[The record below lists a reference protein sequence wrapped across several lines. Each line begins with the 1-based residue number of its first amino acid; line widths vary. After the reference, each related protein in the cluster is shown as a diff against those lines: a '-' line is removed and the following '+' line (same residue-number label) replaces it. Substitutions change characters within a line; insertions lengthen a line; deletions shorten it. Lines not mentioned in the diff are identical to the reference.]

1 MRSPDSV
8 VGRTPW
14 SAADALVGLVLAATD
29 GGSRGTRADRGSAPQ
44 RRARLICLGLLSCL
58 ALTAAPRL
66 SFSVVGADPGGWP
79 LILSAMGFQPAAEPG
94 HAGIVV
100 LRQGAK
106 GEAADYQGRL
116 DGGAF
121 LILEGPSEVAESLG
135 FHAGERRVHV
145 QSVEDLRRPE
155 LRIVW
160 AEALDLPVFEVP
172 PGARVFAR
180 ERWQKAP
187 LVAGMRRG
195 AGAILWVAAPPGPN
209 GYERLPYLPHAL
221 RDLGL
226 DPPLAS
232 RRLWAFFD
240 SSYRSRADVDYLARR
255 WRRSGIAALQVAAW
269 HNFEPDA
276 ERDAYLRSLIR
287 ACHRNAILVY
297 AWLELPHV
305 SERFWQDHPEWREKT
320 AVLQDAALDWR
331 KLMNLANRD
340 CFHAAAGGVRELIG
354 RFDWDGINLA
364 ELYFESLEGAANP
377 SRLTPMNG
385 DVRREFRAS
394 KGFDPMELFAAGKSQ
409 DAARL
414 RAFLD
419 YRAALAERLQR
430 EWIAEMDSIRRD
442 KPDLD
447 LVLTHIDDRFDTG
460 MRDALGADA
469 ARLLPLLDQHDFT
482 FAIEDPATVWNLGPQ
497 RYTEIA
503 KRYQALTKRTEKLA
517 VDINVVDRY
526 QDVYPTKQQ
535 TGTEL
540 FELVASASRAFP
552 RVMLY
557 FENSIL
563 ASDLP
568 LLAAA
573 GASARLEQTEGRL
586 AVESARGIGVVWNG
600 PARVDGR
607 AWPASDGEML
617 WLPAGAHTVEAAKAA
632 PATRILDFNGDLESA
647 SATTHGLEFGYVA
660 VSRAVAA
667 LDRKPLR
674 QQIDGA
680 PAPIEFANPDGPPF
694 VVILPRGQHLV
705 ELEMDDIT
713 QGRPAGF
720 AGEASNPAGKR
731 LQSKSTRP

>member
-1 MRSPDSV
+1 MRSPAN
-8 VGRTPW
+8 R
-14 SAADALVGLVLAATD
+14 LAA
-29 GGSRGTRADRGSAPQ
+29 
-44 RRARLICLGLLSCL
+44 LGCL
-58 ALTAAPRL
+58 ALAASAAAIAAPRVF
-66 SFSVVGADPGGWP
+66 FSVIGGEPGGWP
-79 LILSAMGFQPAAEPG
+79 QVLSSLGLQPQAAG
-94 HAGIVV
+94 ARADVMV
-100 LRQGAK
+100 LRPGAK
-106 GEAADYQGRL
+106 GQAADYLAQA
-116 DGGAF
+116 DAGAI
-121 LILEGPSEVAESLG
+121 LILEGPSELAESLG
-135 FHAGERRVHV
+135 FHAAARRVHV

-160 AEALDLPVFEVP
+160 EDALDLPVFEIP
-172 PGARVFAR
+172 ADARVFTR

-195 AGAILWVAAPPGPN
+195 AGAILFVAAPPGAN

-240 SSYRSRADVDYLARR
+240 SSYRSRADVEYLARR

-276 ERDAYLRSLIR
+276 ERDQYLRDLIR

-305 SERFWQDHPEWREKT
+305 SERFWNDHPEWREKT

-340 CFHAAAGGVRELIG
+340 CFHAAAAGTRELLG
-354 RFDWDGINLA
+354 RFDWDGVNLA

-377 SRLTPMNG
+377 SRFTPMNA
-385 DVRREFRAS
+385 DVRREFRAL
-394 KGFDPMELFAAGKSQ
+394 KGFDPIELFASGKAADAG
-409 DAARL
+409 RM

-419 YRAALAERLQR
+419 YRSGLAERQQK
-430 EWIAEMDSIRRD
+430 EWMAEMDAVRKD
-442 KPDLD
+442 KPDFD
-447 LVLTHIDDRFDTG
+447 MVLTHIDDRLDTG

-469 ARLLPLLDQHDFT
+469 ARLLPLLDQRDFT
-482 FAIEDPATVWNLGPQ
+482 FAIEDPATVWNLGPE

-503 KRYQALTKRTEKLA
+503 KRYQTLTRRTDKLA
-517 VDINVVDRY
+517 VDINVVERY

-540 FELVASASRAFP
+540 FELVAAASRAFP

-563 ASDLP
+563 APDLP

-573 GASARLEQTEGRL
+573 AANARLEQGGGRL
-586 AVESARGIGVVWNG
+586 TVESAEGVGVAWKG

-607 AWPASDGEML
+607 AWPASDGEMV
-617 WLPAGAHTVEAAKAA
+617 WLPAGAHTVEAAKTA
-632 PATRILDFNGDLESA
+632 PAARILDFNGNLESA
-647 SATTHGLEFGYVA
+647 SATARGLAFGYVA

-667 LDRKPLR
+667 LDRTPLR
-674 QQIDGA
+674 EQIDGA
-680 PAPIEFANPDGPPF
+680 AAPLAFAHADGPPYVMIF
-694 VVILPRGQHLV
+694 PRGQHLV
-705 ELEMDDIT
+705 ELEM
-713 QGRPAGF
+713 
-720 AGEASNPAGKR
+720 E
-731 LQSKSTRP
+731 

>member
-1 MRSPDSV
+1 MRSP
-8 VGRTPW
+8 GR
-14 SAADALVGLVLAATD
+14 GLLTVA
-29 GGSRGTRADRGSAPQ
+29 
-44 RRARLICLGLLSCL
+44 LGLLANL
-58 ALTAAPRL
+58 AATAAPRL
-66 SFSVVGADPGGWP
+66 TFSVAGGDPGGWP
-79 LILSAMGFQPAAEPG
+79 QILSALGFQAQ
-94 HAGIVV
+94 AGAGQADIVV
-100 LRQGAK
+100 LTQGAK
-106 GEAADYQGRL
+106 VTAAAALAQVDA
-116 DGGAF
+116 GGF
-121 LILEGPSEVAESLG
+121 LILEGPSDIAESLG
-135 FHAGERRVHV
+135 FHAGTRRVHV

-160 AEALDLPVFEVP
+160 EEALDLPVFEVP
-172 PGARVFAR
+172 AGARIFTR

-187 LVAGMRRG
+187 LVAGIRRG
-195 AGAILWVAAPPGPN
+195 SGTILWVAAPPGAH

-221 RDLGL
+221 ADLGL
-226 DPPLAS
+226 TPPLQS

-240 SSYRSRADVDYLARR
+240 SSYRSRADPEYLARR
-255 WRRSGIAALQVAAW
+255 WRRSGIAALHVAAW

-276 ERDAYLRSLIR
+276 ERDEYLRGLIR

-340 CFHAAAGGVRELIG
+340 CFHAAASGVRELLG
-354 RFDWDGINLA
+354 RFDWDGVNLG
-364 ELYFESLEGAANP
+364 ELYFESLEGAGNP
-377 SRLTPMNG
+377 SRFTPMND
-385 DVRREFRAS
+385 DVRREFRAL
-394 KGFDPMELFAAGKSQ
+394 KGFDPIELFAAGKPAS
-409 DAARL
+409 AGHL

-419 YRAALAERLQR
+419 YRAALAERLET
-430 EWIAEMDSIRRD
+430 EWMAEMDAVRRD

-447 LVLTHIDDRFDTG
+447 LVLTHIDDRLDTG

-469 ARLLPLLDQHDFT
+469 ARVLPQLDQRDFT

-503 KRYQALTKRTEKLA
+503 KRYQGLTKRVDKLA
-517 VDINVVDRY
+517 VDINVVERY

-563 ASDLP
+563 PPDFP

-573 GASARLEQTEGRL
+573 GASAHLERTGART
-586 AVESARGIGVVWNG
+586 AVDSKQGVGLVWKG
-600 PARVDGR
+600 PVRVDGR
-607 AWPASDGEML
+607 AWPASDGEVV
-617 WLPAGAHTVEAAKAA
+617 WLPAGAHTVEPGTAA
-632 PATRILDFNGDLESA
+632 PTVRILDFNGDLERASA
-647 SATTHGLEFGYVA
+647 SARGIEFGYVA

-667 LDRKPLR
+667 FDRKPAR

-680 PAPIEFANPDGPPF
+680 PAPIEFANADGAPY

-705 ELEMDDIT
+705 ELEM
-713 QGRPAGF
+713 
-720 AGEASNPAGKR
+720 E
-731 LQSKSTRP
+731 

>member
-1 MRSPDSV
+1 LAFFGNV
-8 VGRTPW
+8 VGLLPSGGAGRPTRLLP
-14 SAADALVGLVLAATD
+14 LAYA
-29 GGSRGTRADRGSAPQ
+29 RGSVLCA
-44 RRARLICLGLLSCL
+44 LGLLASL
-58 ALTAAPRL
+58 AAMAAPRL
-66 SFSVVGADPGGWP
+66 SFSVVGGDPGGWP
-79 LILSAMGFQPAAEPG
+79 QILSSLGFQPLAGAGE
-94 HAGIVV
+94 AGIIV

-106 GEAADYQGRL
+106 GRAADYLAQA
-116 DGGAF
+116 DAGAF
-121 LILEGPSEVAESLG
+121 LILEGRSEVAESLG
-135 FHAGERRVHV
+135 FHAGDRRVHV
-145 QSVEDLRRPE
+145 QSVEDVRRPE

-160 AEALDLPVFEVP
+160 EEALDLPVFEVP
-172 PGARVFAR
+172 AGARVFTR

-195 AGAILWVAAPPGPN
+195 AGAVLWVAATPGAH
-209 GYERLPYLPHAL
+209 GYERLPYLPQAL

-226 DPPLAS
+226 EPPLQS

-240 SSYRSRADVDYLARR
+240 SAYRSRADAEYLARR

-276 ERDAYLRSLIR
+276 ERDEYLRGLIR

-331 KLMNLANRD
+331 KLMNLADRD
-340 CFHAAAGGVRELIG
+340 CFRAAASGVHELLG
-354 RFDWDGINLA
+354 RFDWDGVNLA

-377 SRLTPMNG
+377 SRFTPMND
-385 DVRREFRAS
+385 DVRREFRAV
-394 KGFDPMELFAAGKSQ
+394 KGFDPIELFAPAKPP

-414 RAFLD
+414 HAFLD
-419 YRAALAERLQR
+419 YRAGLAERLQG
-430 EWIAEMDSIRRD
+430 EWMDAVRRD

-447 LVLTHIDDRFDTG
+447 MVLTHIDDRLDTG

-469 ARLLPLLDQHDFT
+469 ARVLPQLEQRDFT
-482 FAIEDPATVWNLGPQ
+482 FAVEDPATVWNLGPQ

-503 KRYQALTKRTEKLA
+503 KRYQALTRRTDKLA
-517 VDINVVDRY
+517 VDINVVERY

-557 FENSIL
+557 FENSVL
-563 ASDLP
+563 APDLP

-573 GASARLEQTEGRL
+573 AANARMEQAGPRL
-586 AVESARGIGVVWNG
+586 TVESPQGVGVVWKG

-607 AWPASDGEML
+607 VWPASDGEVV
-617 WLPAGAHTVEAAKAA
+617 WLPAGAHTVEPAKTA
-632 PATRILDFNGDLESA
+632 PPARILDFNGNLESA
-647 SATTHGLEFGYVA
+647 SATAHGLEFGYVA
-660 VSRAVAA
+660 PSRAVAA

-680 PAPIEFANPDGPPF
+680 PAPLEFANADGPPF
-694 VVILPRGQHLV
+694 VVIFPRGQHLV
-705 ELEMDDIT
+705 ELEL
-713 QGRPAGF
+713 
-720 AGEASNPAGKR
+720 E
-731 LQSKSTRP
+731 